1 MSHKSQV
8 IDYLKSVLYWKN
20 EWTIPLILY
29 GANVCKLHSTNKKI
43 HMFPYIIWSYMIH
56 QEKKKKANKKIKK
69 FLFLQLMVGYEIAIV
84 TIPKYDNATV
94 DTWLLM

>member
-1 MSHKSQV
+1 
-8 IDYLKSVLYWKN
+8 
-20 EWTIPLILY
+20 
-29 GANVCKLHSTNKKI
+29 
-43 HMFPYIIWSYMIH
+43 MIH

-94 DTWLLM
+94 DT